1 MSKTKSIYST
11 IRSAK
16 FVSKPNSKQKEIL
29 ESFFGLSRA
38 IYNISLHNIKNSKFG
53 NYEIQNGKNKG
64 NIVPKIPSEFDLN
77 KSLPKLKEEYNYLSL
92 FPNDYA
98 QGAMKN
104 LSRGFD
110 NFYRTFNYPRF
121 KAKKS
126 NTQSFNCYAGS
137 SRIKIDG
144 DYIILA
150 KPKASDYTKDDLK
163 IRFKRHKIK
172 YNFDKVN
179 EFTISKENN
188 KYYISFSF
196 YTDIESKETNDA
208 VGIDLGIKNFAIC
221 SDGTIYPNMKFYE
234 KSLRKLKI
242 HQRKLNK
249 KKKGSNN
256 REKAKLKVS
265 KLHKKVK
272 NQRNDYQHKVSREL
286 ADKFKVICLETLK
299 VKNMVKNRRLAKA
312 IQDTSWNSF
321 VSKLEY
327 KVAENQ
333 SYLVKIDSY
342 YPSSKTCSNCGCVKK
357 ELKLSERTYKCN
369 ECGFEIDRDLNASIN
384 ILNVG
389 LKQIEATDA
398 TVGTSLKNQSLW
410 SSLEPLDLESPKK
423 NYEARKTIKNIK
435 NYKNSL

>member
-16 FVSKPNSKQKEIL
+16 FVLKPNSKQKEVL

-53 NYEIQNGKNKG
+53 EYEVQNGKNKG
-64 NIVPKIPSEFDLN
+64 NIVPKIPTEFDLN
-77 KSLPKLKEEYNYLSL
+77 KSIPRLKEEYDFLKL
-92 FPNDYA
+92 FPVDYTQA
-98 QGAMKN
+98 VMKN

-110 NFYRTFNYPRF
+110 NFYKTFNYPKF

-126 NTQSFNCYAGS
+126 NTQSFNCYTG

-150 KPKASDYTKDDLK
+150 KPRGSSYTKDDLK

-172 YNFDKVN
+172 YEFDKVT

-188 KYYISFSF
+188 KYYVSFSF
-196 YTDIESKETNDA
+196 YTEIEGKETNGS

-221 SDGTIYPNMKFYE
+221 SDGTIYENKRFYE

-242 HQRKLNK
+242 SQRKLSK
-249 KKKGSNN
+249 KQKGSNN
-256 REKAKLKVS
+256 RDKARLKVS

-286 ADKFKVICLETLK
+286 VNKYNIICLETLK
-299 VKNMVKNRRLAKA
+299 VKNMVKNKRLSKS
-312 IQDTSWNSF
+312 INDVSWSSF
-321 VSKLEY
+321 IEKLEY
-327 KVAENQ
+327 KIAENQ
-333 SYLVKIDSY
+333 GYLVKIDRF
-342 YPSSKTCSNCGCVKK
+342 YPSSKTCSNCGCVK
-357 ELKLSERTYKCN
+357 ESLKLSERTYKCN
-369 ECGFEIDRDLNASIN
+369 ECGFTIDRDLNASIN

-389 LKQIEATDA
+389 LKQIEATA
-398 TVGTSLKNQSLW
+398 TTSGTSLKNQSLW
-410 SSLEPLDLESPKK
+410 SSLEPLENLE
-423 NYEARKTIKNIK
+423 
-435 NYKNSL
+435 